1 MLESSTFRRQTRSVS
16 IGDLVLGGG
25 NRILLQ
31 SMTNTDTRDV
41 DATNR
46 QVRQLFEAG
55 CDLVRVAVP
64 NREAAAALEQIVRSA
79 PCPIIADIH
88 FDYRLAIASIKAGA
102 RKIRINPGNIGSSE
116 RVSQIIEAAKEHDT
130 AIRVGV
136 NSGSLPATLL
146 QKYGRP
152 SPEALVEAG
161 LGYLEQFS
169 AQGFDKLVFSFKS
182 SSVVDTIAAY
192 RLAAAQM
199 DWPLHVGVTHTGTA
213 WRGTIHSAVGI
224 GTVLALGIGETI
236 RVTLTADPVE
246 EVRVGLE
253 LLRSLQLRPQGIS
266 VIGCPTCGRTP
277 GDLIG
282 LTEAFERKV
291 AGLAGDLKVAIMGC
305 AVNGPGE
312 AREADLGL
320 ALGPGKAL
328 LFVRGEIV
336 DQVPF
341 EQALERLYAEV
352 VKRVEDG
359 HLER

>member
-1 MLESSTFRRQTRSVS
+1 
-16 IGDLVLGGG
+16 
-25 NRILLQ
+25 
-31 SMTNTDTRDV
+31 
-41 DATNR
+41 
-46 QVRQLFEAG
+46 
-55 CDLVRVAVP
+55 
-64 NREAAAALEQIVRSA
+64 
-79 PCPIIADIH
+79 
-88 FDYRLAIASIKAGA
+88 
-102 RKIRINPGNIGSSE
+102 
-116 RVSQIIEAAKEHDT
+116 
-130 AIRVGV
+130 
-136 NSGSLPATLL
+136 
-146 QKYGRP
+146 
-152 SPEALVEAG
+152 VEAG

-169 AQGFDKLVFSFKS
+169 AEGFDQLVFSFKS

-192 RLAAAQM
+192 RLAADKM

-224 GTVLALGIGETI
+224 GTVLALGIGETV

-253 LLRSLQLRPQGIS
+253 LLRSLNLRPQGIS

-291 AGLAGDLKVAIMGC
+291 AGLRGDLKVAIMGC

-359 HLER
+359 HLKR

>member
-1 MLESSTFRRQTRSVS
+1 MIEQIGLRRQAREVR
-16 IGDLVLGGG
+16 IGDLRLGGG
-25 NRILLQ
+25 SAVLLQ
-31 SMTNTDTRDV
+31 SMTNTDTRDI
-41 DATNR
+41 AGTNR

-64 NREAAAALEQIVRSA
+64 NRESAVALEQIVRSA

-102 RKIRINPGNIGSSE
+102 QKIRINPGNIGSQE
-116 RVSQIIEAAKEHDT
+116 RVSQIIAAAKAAGA

-136 NSGSLPATLL
+136 NSGSLPPALL

-152 SPEALVEAG
+152 TPEALVEAG

-169 AQGFDKLVFSFKS
+169 AEGFDQLVFSFKS

-192 RLAAAQM
+192 RLAAGKM

-224 GTVLALGIGETI
+224 GTVLALGIGETV

-253 LLRSLQLRPQGIS
+253 LLRSLNLRPQGIS

-341 EQALERLYAEV
+341 EQALDRLYVEV

-359 HLER
+359 HQKR